1 MPRYGNWHAKSHK
14 KPFIIPVSSKAEVGM
29 PAEWL
34 QQAKEMHKE
43 FGREGLLKFFRA
55 SEKRD
60 GTAPGALDIL
70 LPLFGEKE

>member
-1 MPRYGNWHAKSHK
+1 MPRHGNWHAKSHK
-14 KPFIIPVSSKAEVGM
+14 KPFIIPVANQSNEM
-29 PAEWL
+29 PVEWL